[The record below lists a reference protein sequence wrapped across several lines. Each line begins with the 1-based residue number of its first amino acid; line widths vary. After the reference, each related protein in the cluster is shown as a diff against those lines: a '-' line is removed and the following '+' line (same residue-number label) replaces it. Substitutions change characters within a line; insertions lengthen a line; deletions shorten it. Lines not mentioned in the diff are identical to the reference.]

1 MKHDTRRIRS
11 SDVDAVQSREGS
23 EGRYARRG
31 CLGRASG
38 GVQRSGCVRL
48 AACVRTEEMVVKAP
62 WCEADTPVWVEIEIM
77 SAPRRR
83 GAASLISPSSPRAAD
98 GSGSRGHR
106 SPGAGELTVPGQD
119 HTSPQQGA

>member
-83 GAASLISPSSPRAAD
+83 GAAAP
-98 GSGSRGHR
+98 HR
-106 SPGAGELTVPGQD
+106 SSRLRLHERQMAAAAVVTARPAR
-119 HTSPQQGA
+119 AN